1 MKNEITINGQTL
13 PIREYNGVRVVT
25 FKDIDTVHK
34 RPEGTARRNFNSH
47 KSHFIEGEDFYK
59 LSPDEFRTAIGKM
72 DLRQKNDVI
81 LITETGYLTLVKSF
95 TDDLAWE
102 VQRDLVNKYF
112 KAKEQEK
119 QDVDMSEV
127 IAELIGQMLGEEMV
141 HSVASVVLESIMP
154 SISDFAKRIDALE
167 KRVSALESG
176 NRPQSESKTT
186 QTANTLLIGA
196 KTQNN
201 VTYISEHYGMTAIE
215 MNDLLAK
222 LGVQFRDN
230 DGVWKLT
237 YEYSANDYV
246 RYRYFDNPDCPRT
259 MYWTRGGLV
268 FLYTFLAE
276 RGVYPIC

>member
-13 PIREYNGVRVVT
+13 PIREYNGVRVMT
-25 FKDIDTVHK
+25 LKDIDATHK
-34 RPEGTARRNFNSH
+34 RPEGTARKRFN
-47 KSHFIEGEDFYK
+47 KNKIRFIEGTDYFVRSVDEAA
-59 LSPDEFRTAIGKM
+59 DEFDIVAPNG
-72 DLRQKNDVI
+72 LI
-81 LITETGYLTLVKSF
+81 LITESGYLMLVK
-95 TDDLAWE
+95 TLKDDLAWD

-112 KAKEQEK
+112 KTKEQEMK
-119 QDVDMSEV
+119 DVEMSEL
-127 IAELIGQMLGEEMV
+127 ITEMIGQMLGEEMV
-141 HSVASVVLESIMP
+141 HGVASVVLESIMP
-154 SISDFAKRIDALE
+154 SLSDFAKRIDVLE

-176 NRPQSESKTT
+176 NRHQSESKAT

-201 VTYISEHYGMTAIE
+201 VTYIAEHYGMTAIE

>member
-1 MKNEITINGQTL
+1 MKNEITINGQAL

-34 RPEGTARRNFNSH
+34 RPEGTARRNFNSN

-81 LITETGYLTLVKSF
+81 LITETGYLMLVKSF
-95 TDDLAWE
+95 TDELAWM
-102 VQRDLVNKYF
+102 VQRELVNNYF
-112 KAKEQEK
+112 KNKGQNC
-119 QDVDMSEV
+119 DVSELT
-127 IAELIGQMLGEEMV
+127 AELFGQMLGEEMV

-176 NRPQSESKTT
+176 NRPQSESKTM

-201 VTYISEHYGMTAIE
+201 VTYIAEHYGMTAIE